1 MWRRSRA
8 CGAAI
13 ACGSSPSAAA
23 SSATARSGSR
33 CATAMTSTTPGQ
45 TRRPA
50 DRCCTRSHRPG
61 DRRRGPAAPGRPQRR
76 ARALS
81 AGGCGRRGTREQAP
95 LLPPGLCGRCPCRAC
110 SRARRAALRSG
121 RRRAGSAVERA
132 TCRPLLSQA
141 GSRGVAE
148 QAACGRSRR
157 VPHRDKSRLP
167 AWEDCY
173 RAKAVK
179 NCARHRPWFSVW
191 RCMLPSSGGYAGMRW
206 CLASAAPASDTYAA
220 HLPSAAL
227 CQRVRYSK
235 AACCALHAAVL
246 PSGHVMF
253 WCESRAPCV

>member
-121 RRRAGSAVERA
+121 RRRPGSAVERA
-132 TCRPLLSQA
+132 Y
-141 GSRGVAE
+141 
-148 QAACGRSRR
+148 
-157 VPHRDKSRLP
+157 LP
-167 AWEDCY
+167 ALAVAGRFKGRG
-173 RAKAVK
+173 RAG
-179 NCARHRPWFSVW
+179 RLRPVETSPTSRQV
-191 RCMLPSSGGYAGMRW
+191 
-206 CLASAAPASDTYAA
+206 PASG
-220 HLPSAAL
+220 LGGL
-227 CQRVRYSK
+227 
-235 AACCALHAAVL
+235 L
-246 PSGHVMF
+246 
-253 WCESRAPCV
+253 